1 VVEKIYSGRIR
12 VFPSEGGALI
22 YKLPLM
28 GLCKLKVQINYGPQ
42 MISSNRD
49 EDKNKRRKVY

>member
-1 VVEKIYSGRIR
+1 
-12 VFPSEGGALI
+12 
-22 YKLPLM
+22 M

-49 EDKNKRRKVY
+49 ENKMVEKITGEGRFIKSHRRKVVQRNI